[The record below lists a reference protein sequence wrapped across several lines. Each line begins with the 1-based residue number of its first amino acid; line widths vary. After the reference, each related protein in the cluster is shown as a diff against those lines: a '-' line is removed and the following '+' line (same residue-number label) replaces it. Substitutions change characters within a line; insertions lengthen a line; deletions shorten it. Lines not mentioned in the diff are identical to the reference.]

1 MFFMRRNV
9 FIFLV
14 LLFKVCPYQSF
25 AQDKEG
31 FRLIKKDNNISI
43 YERWIHFPK
52 PNSPTQAREV
62 KGEFTVASNIY
73 AALRLIKNEKRIM
86 DWQSHVS
93 EFKIY
98 LKPDTLSWNEYS
110 YHDIPWPV
118 SDQDHYLV
126 YKLNVIK
133 PGQLLL
139 ITFESASNDEV
150 APVRQDVARMG
161 LSGSWRLEKIS
172 SRQIKATYKI
182 VSKPSNIPKFITDP
196 VIRNNMMTTIKS
208 FIDILEGRR

>member
-1 MFFMRRNV
+1 MRKNI
-9 FIFLV
+9 FIFLT
-14 LLFKVCPYQSF
+14 LLILKAYSF
-25 AQDKEG
+25 EILAQDKEG

-52 PNSPTQAREV
+52 ANPPTEAREV
-62 KGEFTVASNIY
+62 KGEFSINSNIY

-118 SDQDHYLV
+118 SDQDHYLL

-139 ITFESASNDEV
+139 ITFESAANDDV
-150 APVRQDVARMG
+150 APVREDVSRMG
-161 LSGSWRLEKIS
+161 LFGSWRLEKIS
-172 SRQIKATYKI
+172 SKQIKVTYKI

>member
-1 MFFMRRNV
+1 MKRN
-9 FIFLV
+9 FIIFLLLIFGACRFQV
-14 LLFKVCPYQSF
+14 LAQSKDGFK
-25 AQDKEG
+25 
-31 FRLIKKDNNISI
+31 LIKKDNNISI
-43 YERWIHFPK
+43 YERWINYPK
-52 PNSPTQAREV
+52 ATSPTVAREV
-62 KGEFTVASNIY
+62 KGEFIVNSNIY

-126 YKLNVIK
+126 YKLTVIK
-133 PGQLLL
+133 PDQLLL
-139 ITFESASNDEV
+139 ITFESAANDVV
-150 APVRQDVARMG
+150 APVREDVSRMG

-172 SRQIKATYKI
+172 PRQIKVVYKI
-182 VSKPSNIPKFITDP
+182 ISKPSNIPKFITDP
-196 VIRNNMMTTIKS
+196 VIRSNMMTTIKS
-208 FIDILEGRR
+208 YIDILEGRK